1 MKKAI
6 VFTLLLALVAV
17 AAPAFAASPILKQ
30 AAAVCDASLNSGD
43 AAVVELGFTE
53 SSAKPQ
59 NPFGEK
65 VFEKKADGQTLIVTT
80 GKKFR
85 KAFCE
90 LYIPNGSLADY
101 QTIRTEL
108 IKLNKTEGTNYD
120 DNIDGK
126 PYRGEIWGDKETM
139 DNGNTA
145 DLKLGS
151 TKLGSLFIQFSAV
164 KFRQTQDR
172 TGIII
177 EMMER

>member
-1 MKKAI
+1 MKKTI
-6 VFTLLLALVAV
+6 IFTLLLALVAV
-17 AAPAFAASPILKQ
+17 ATPVFAASSILKQ

-85 KAFCE
+85 KSFCE
-90 LYIPNGSLADY
+90 LYLPNGTQEDY
-101 QTIRTEL
+101 QAIRAEL
-108 IKLNKTEGTNYD
+108 AKQFNTDGVNYD
-120 DNIDGK
+120 DSVDGK
-126 PYRGEIWGDKETM
+126 PYRGEIWSDKEAM
-139 DNGNTA
+139 DNGNVS
-145 DLKLGS
+145 DLKLEG
-151 TKLGSLFIQFSAV
+151 TKLASLFIQFSAV

-172 TGIII
+172 TGLIL
-177 EMMER
+177 EMMKR